1 MPRYFAVGI
10 SAHNYAVA
18 FTAEVAR
25 MCDVETWDS
34 RGAWKRVVYAT
45 TDHHRSCGRSSLCS
59 RNCKKRRLPLR
70 RAVTRRQVSSWCYY
84 SPYIIRNLWAFFSV
98 LRGFNGWFSGVS

>member
-25 MCDVETWDS
+25 MCDVETRDS
-34 RGAWKRVVYAT
+34 LGVETRCVRDYRPPPQLRPLIALQPKLQETQIAASRVN
-45 TDHHRSCGRSSLCS
+45 SSPGQFLM
-59 RNCKKRRLPLR
+59 LL
-70 RAVTRRQVSSWCYY
+70 
-84 SPYIIRNLWAFFSV
+84 
-98 LRGFNGWFSGVS
+98 